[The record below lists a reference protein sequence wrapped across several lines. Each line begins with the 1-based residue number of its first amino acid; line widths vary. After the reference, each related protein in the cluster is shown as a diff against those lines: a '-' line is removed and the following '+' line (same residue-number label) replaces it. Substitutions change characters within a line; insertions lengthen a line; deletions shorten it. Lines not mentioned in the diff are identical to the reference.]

1 MDTLADMAAAVVD
14 AAALVLAAAGAPA
27 VGSQGA
33 APVAEGAGDTEQR
46 ISRTV
51 PGLPRGNRGGAQ
63 VSVADVRVHDC
74 LLGAAFADGAEALG
88 RCRRRRR
95 CAGRRTRREPHPD
108 HVASAFAS
116 QLSQVGCLPASNS
129 CVG

>member
-14 AAALVLAAAGAPA
+14 AAARVLAAAGAPA
-27 VGSQGA
+27 VGAQG
-33 APVAEGAGDTEQR
+33 PVAEGAGDTEQR

-74 LLGAAFADGAEALG
+74 LLGAAFADGAEL
-88 RCRRRRR
+88 
-95 CAGRRTRREPHPD
+95 TLLF
-108 HVASAFAS
+108 V
-116 QLSQVGCLPASNS
+116 PARNTARARQK
-129 CVG
+129 GWGP